1 MKSAVAALLLL
12 GASVNADLYLQAVRG
27 SNNRLDERGR
37 ERNNANRLF
46 DSQNNN
52 RGGYNVGHLTYY
64 TGEKVPISWT
74 NQHGSGTYQLKES
87 EIVLQY
93 TCDPLMRDGTT
104 TNRIPDNPTECQ
116 DYDCDTDV
124 EYGRH
129 ESWESYGYCKAT
141 SRNKGLFTA
150 NQNLNN
156 RNAAIYTRQD
166 SQGTRYG
173 YECPEER
180 DYYPYWRGSMWRDM
194 AIYTNTV
201 DRCAAYQAESQN
213 VKSRWECRYTDA
225 YWENVLM
232 GYVQQS
238 SGELPLNE
246 YDCTNSDSIWFVD
259 PVSNQTLAKWEWTEI
274 SSFGIAAP
282 DCRESR
288 TTRANHHGTPG
299 DRTYWTHYWEV
310 PNSVLDMEGHDQCCV
325 IRARYNIT
333 TDEYAAWEADDS
345 IGAGLDYMNNTKTP
359 NNPNPDDDPAW
370 VKIWEKFDLSYDDI
384 AESFEP
390 EGNPNADNQNQ
401 RYSRGYV
408 FRNDPEVDP
417 FGYEPMGGSD
427 EDGKSRI
434 LLQLAINTDQF
445 GRTFQD
451 RTHCFSV
458 KDRAD
463 AGITDNKDITL
474 VTVQGKRGN
483 IVQVYPATEYFFIPE
498 PAVLYQD
505 SYVHFCWTGSNRNPN
520 NNDGQGLQGS
530 DRSNICPLTA
540 PQFDK
545 EAGTNSND
553 PEGNY
558 GDVDGQ
564 QLQRESG
571 SVGDLGNNY
580 PAWIREPSY
589 GMPMYYNY
597 APKRDL
603 PRQSASAGFR
613 SAAAESEFDLDE
625 YPYNDPYNQFYFSE
639 RGKVSQ
645 MAGLSEEV
653 LGALCTTR
661 RVDSL
666 YGDNYGLMDY
676 GNMEELDDAGTTF
689 CIEPL
694 KVSSTTDGLWNFL
707 CTRNNNF
714 SNRSQKGSL
723 AVSNAYTD
731 WVSATSAG
739 FMGDATAG
747 QAKIVILPNSVNDGD
762 SLDFA
767 VTTWLNRGGESSIVQ
782 LSGSDGGAFAAEAL
796 NDDNWIEV
804 WIPYTGKSL
813 SYPKA
818 WYRETAEDE
827 WTEHSDASI
836 EYEEST
842 SFGVVQV
849 DKGGYYTISNEPDP
863 LAYAAVILGALV
875 FVTAMFFV
883 IKRNCMKDA
892 STSKN

>member
-1 MKSAVAALLLL
+1 MKSAVAALLFL
-12 GASVNADLYLQAVRG
+12 STVNADLYLQAVRG

-37 ERNNANRLF
+37 ERANANRLF

-74 NQHGSGTYQLKES
+74 NQHGAGTYQLKES

-104 TNRIPDNPTECQ
+104 TNRIPDNPTDCQ
-116 DYDCDTDV
+116 DYNCDTDV

-129 ESWESYGYCKAT
+129 ESWESYQYCKAT

-156 RNAAIYTRQD
+156 RNAATYTRQD
-166 SQGTRYG
+166 SKGTRYG

-201 DRCAAYQAESQN
+201 DRCAAYQSESQN
-213 VKSRWECRYTDA
+213 VKARYECRYTEK
-225 YWENVLM
+225 YWDDVLY

-246 YDCTNSDSIWFVD
+246 YECTNSDSIWYTN
-259 PVSNQTLAKWEWTEI
+259 PNTNSSLPKWEWIEI
-274 SSFGIAAP
+274 NAFGIDAP
-282 DCRESR
+282 ECKESR

-310 PNSVLDMEGHDQCCV
+310 PETVLDLEGHDQCCV

-333 TDEYAAWEADDS
+333 TDEYAAWAADDS
-345 IGAGLDYMNNTKTP
+345 VQAGLDFKNNSNIT
-359 NNPNPDDDPAW
+359 NPNPDDDPAW
-370 VKIWEKFDLSYDDI
+370 VRIWEKFDLEYEDI
-384 AESFEP
+384 AESFLDNN
-390 EGNPNADNQNQ
+390 GNPGNPDADNANQ
-401 RYSRGYV
+401 KLSRGYV

-417 FGYEPMGGSD
+417 FGYEPFGGSD
-427 EDGKSRI
+427 SPSRI

-463 AGITDNKDITL
+463 AGIEDNNDITL

-520 NNDGQGLQGS
+520 NNDGQGLEGS
-530 DRSNICPLTA
+530 DRSNICPLTQT
-540 PQFDK
+540 QFNKLGGGD
-545 EAGTNSND
+545 
-553 PEGNY
+553 EGNY

-564 QLQRESG
+564 LTQRNAG
-571 SVGDLGNNY
+571 AVGDPGNAY
-580 PAWIREPSY
+580 PDWLRSPSY
-589 GMPMYYNY
+589 GMPVYYNY

-603 PRQSASAGFR
+603 PRKAHSATGGSSASAQ
-613 SAAAESEFDLDE
+613 SEFDLGE
-625 YPYNDPYNQFYFSE
+625 YPYNDPYNEFWFSE
-639 RGKVSQ
+639 RGAVSQ

-666 YGDNYGLMDY
+666 MGDGLGLMDY

-694 KVSSTTDGLWNFL
+694 KVSSTEDGLWNFL

-731 WVSATSAG
+731 WVSATQLGYFGSAN
-739 FMGDATAG
+739 AG
-747 QAKIVILPNSVNDGD
+747 QAKIVILPNSVSEGD
-762 SLDFA
+762 SLDFS
-767 VTTWLNRGGESSIVQ
+767 VTTWLNRGETSSIVQ
-782 LSGSDGGAFAAEAL
+782 LSGSDGGAFAADAL

-818 WYRETAEDE
+818 WYRETPDDE
-827 WTEHSDASI
+827 WTEHSDASV
-836 EYEEST
+836 EFEEAT

-849 DKGGYYTISNEPDP
+849 DKGGYYTLSNEPDI
-863 LAYAAVILGALV
+863 LAYAAVVLGVLL
-875 FVTAMFFV
+875 FMTAMFFV
-883 IKRNCMKDA
+883 VKRNCMKGGDA
-892 STSKN
+892 GSAKN